1 MFFLILVL
9 FEIFLNFVQSLLQRL
24 FGHLGKVSVINVL
37 LDLNR
42 AVFVEKLVKLKSS
55 EPLSPLDVLAV
66 YFDGGLIFPELE
78 SAILSDDLVVGLL
91 VSLVVEI
98 ADVQVLGQL
107 VGQVE
112 AIDCRDK
119 ARNEGK
125 HPEDISL
132 EELFANLV
140 NVLLLLFVEILLIF
154 GSVDIVSEPANTEK
168 RKQFKNGF
176 GMKD

>member
-1 MFFLILVL
+1 M
-9 FEIFLNFVQSLLQRL
+9 NFVQSLLQAF

-55 EPLSPLDVLAV
+55 ESLSPLDFLAV

-78 SAILSDDLVVGLL
+78 STTLSNDLVVGLL

-98 ADVQVLGQL
+98 ADIQVFGEL

-112 AIDCRDK
+112 AIDC
-119 ARNEGK
+119 
-125 HPEDISL
+125 
-132 EELFANLV
+132 
-140 NVLLLLFVEILLIF
+140 
-154 GSVDIVSEPANTEK
+154 
-168 RKQFKNGF
+168 
-176 GMKD
+176 